1 MSQNVGNQININ
13 PLDLDNNVA
22 IGVVFPF
29 DGNAIFNSSFT
40 TKDQIKSNLIN
51 VLLTEPG
58 ERVMEPNFGVGLKK
72 QLFENQINEDELEGR
87 IKDQCAF
94 YIPEIEITNLIM
106 QIIPD
111 THTLFIRLTYKFII
125 NDTTDAIQLN
135 FQ

>member
-1 MSQNVGNQININ
+1 MFQDVGNQININ

-40 TKDQIKSNLIN
+40 TKVQIKSNLIN

-58 ERVMEPNFGVGLKK
+58 ERVMETNFGVGLKK
-72 QLFENQINEDELEGR
+72 QLFENRINEDELEGR

-106 QIIPD
+106 QIIHD